1 MHPYFDASTFENDYA
16 LLQLPYE
23 PADESVTPVRM
34 NRNGALPDAWLTSAG
49 MSMHSLNEEEEQVDD
64 SDEESDGDGG
74 GNKAFLMMMEEE
86 KKLTTIMMNL
96 KKWKR
101 NVVK

>member
-1 MHPYFDASTFENDYA
+1 MPSGGRSGGSESSARAMLRLNTR
-16 LLQLPYE
+16 LPHE
-23 PADESVTPVRM
+23 PQRRFA
-34 NRNGALPDAWLTSAG
+34 DAWLTSAG
-49 MSMHSLNEEEEQVDD
+49 MSMHSLNEEEEQVDN
-64 SDEESDGDGG
+64 SDEESDGGGG